1 MVDGFSP
8 PKLADRAAILALSER
23 LGHSLWAKGRLLCV
37 AESCTGGGLA
47 EAITAIGGSSA
58 WFECGWV
65 TYSNTAKTRL
75 LGVPPAVF
83 EEQGAV
89 SGECVSAMTAGALD
103 RADADYAV
111 AISGVAGPGGGSAD
125 KPVGTV
131 WIAWR
136 FRDRHAAE
144 QGAFQDSGIS
154 QTGLNFHFSGDRL
167 MVRDQAVFAA
177 MQGVLNHLESGE
189 WAVGGVSE

>member
-47 EAITAIGGSSA
+47 EAMTAISGSSN

-65 TYSNTAKTRL
+65 TYTNAAKTRL
-75 LGVPPAVF
+75 LGVAPGVF
-83 EEQGAV
+83 EEYGAV
-89 SGECVSAMTAGALD
+89 SAECVSAMTVGALA
-103 RADADYAV
+103 RADADYSV

-136 FRDRHAAE
+136 YQSGRNE
-144 QGAFQDSGIS
+144 SVGESAFAGRF
-154 QTGLNFHFSGDRL
+154 LFSGDRL
-167 MVRDQAVFAA
+167 AVRDHAVFMA
-177 MQGVLNHLESGE
+177 MQGVFNHLEIGD
-189 WAVGGVSE
+189 WAVGGVPG